1 MTPKR
6 MRNNSRFFLK
16 VRNRGTFLRQAG
28 TRDTGEGETH
38 PAAETT
44 RRLSEAQGF
53 QTRRQA
59 ERMRDL
65 LYDRY
70 GIKTD
75 IIRYDGGR
83 RYEA

>member
-53 QTRRQA
+53 QTLRQA

>member
-28 TRDTGEGETH
+28 TKDTGEGETH

-44 RRLSEAQGF
+44 RQLSEAQGF

-70 GIKTD
+70 GIKAD

>member
-6 MRNNSRFFLK
+6 MRSNSRFFLK
-16 VRNRGTFLRQAG
+16 VHNRGTFLKQAG
-28 TRDTGEGETH
+28 TSDHGDGETH

-70 GIKTD
+70 GIKVD
-75 IIRYDGGR
+75 IIVYEGGR

>member
-1 MTPKR
+1 MH
-6 MRNNSRFFLK
+6 
-16 VRNRGTFLRQAG
+16 NRGTFLKQAG
-28 TRDTGEGETH
+28 TSDHGDGETH

-70 GIKTD
+70 GIKVD
-75 IIRYDGGR
+75 IIVYEGGR

>member
-16 VRNRGTFLRQAG
+16 VRNRGTFLKQAG
-28 TRDTGEGETH
+28 TTDTGEGETH
-38 PAAETT
+38 PAAETA

-70 GIKTD
+70 GLKSD
-75 IIRYDGGR
+75 IIVYEGGR

>member
-1 MTPKR
+1 M
-6 MRNNSRFFLK
+6 K
-16 VRNRGTFLRQAG
+16 VRNRGTFLKQAG
-28 TRDTGEGETH
+28 TSDNGEGETH

-59 ERMRDL
+59 ERMRDR

-70 GIKTD
+70 GIKVD
-75 IIRYDGGR
+75 IIVYEGGR

>member
-6 MRNNSRFFLK
+6 MMNNSRFFLK
-16 VRNRGTFLRQAG
+16 VRNRGTYLKQAG
-28 TRDTGEGETH
+28 TSDTGAGETH

-70 GIKTD
+70 GVKAD

-83 RYEA
+83 YHEA

>member
-1 MTPKR
+1 MTPKI

-16 VRNRGTFLRQAG
+16 VRNRGTFLKQAG

-70 GIKTD
+70 SIKAE
-75 IIRYDGGR
+75 IIVYEGGR
-83 RYEA
+83 HYEA

>member
-1 MTPKR
+1 MIPKR

-16 VRNRGTFLRQAG
+16 VRNRGTFLKQAG
-28 TRDTGEGETH
+28 SSDAGEGETH

-59 ERMRDL
+59 DRMRDL

-75 IIRYDGGR
+75 IIMYDGGR

>member
-1 MTPKR
+1 MTPKI

-16 VRNRGTFLRQAG
+16 VRNRGTFLKQAG

-65 LYDRY
+65 LYDPD

>member
-44 RRLSEAQGF
+44 WRLSEAQGF

>member
-1 MTPKR
+1 
-6 MRNNSRFFLK
+6 MRNSCRFFLK
-16 VRNRGTFLRQAG
+16 VRNRGTFLKQAG

-44 RRLSEAQGF
+44 RRLFEAQGF

>member
-1 MTPKR
+1 MIAKR
-6 MRNNSRFFLK
+6 LRNNCRFFLK
-16 VRNRGTFLRQAG
+16 VRHRGTFLKQAG
-28 TRDTGEGETH
+28 TRDTGEGETN

-53 QTRRQA
+53 YTRRQA
-59 ERMRDL
+59 EQMRDL

-70 GIKTD
+70 GLKSD
-75 IIRYDGGR
+75 IIVYEGGR

>member
-1 MTPKR
+1 MIPKR
-6 MRNNSRFFLK
+6 LRNNCRFFLK
-16 VRNRGTFLRQAG
+16 VRHRGTFLKQAG
-28 TRDTGEGETH
+28 TRYTSEGETW

-59 ERMRDL
+59 ARMRDL
-65 LYDRY
+65 LCDCY
-70 GIKTD
+70 GLNAD
-75 IIRYDGGR
+75 IIVYEGGR

>member
-6 MRNNSRFFLK
+6 MRNSCRFFLK
-16 VRNRGTFLRQAG
+16 VRNRGTFLKQAG
-28 TRDTGEGETH
+28 TRNTGEGETH

-44 RRLSEAQGF
+44 RWLSEAQGF

-59 ERMRDL
+59 ERMCDL

>member
-1 MTPKR
+1 MIPKR
-6 MRNNSRFFLK
+6 QRNNSRFFLK
-16 VRNRGTFLRQAG
+16 VRNRGSFLKQAG
-28 TRDTGEGETH
+28 TSDTGEGETK
-38 PAAETT
+38 PTAETT

>member
-16 VRNRGTFLRQAG
+16 VRNRGTFLKQAG
-28 TRDTGEGETH
+28 TTDTGEGETH

-53 QTRRQA
+53 QTQQQA
-59 ERMRDL
+59 DL
-65 LYDRY
+65 HE
-70 GIKTD
+70 GESPQS
-75 IIRYDGGR
+75 DGR
-83 RYEA
+83 

>member
-6 MRNNSRFFLK
+6 LRNNNRFFLK
-16 VRNRGTFLRQAG
+16 VRNRGYFLKQAG
-28 TRDTGEGETH
+28 TSDHGEGETK
-38 PAAETT
+38 PAADTT

-83 RYEA
+83 RHEA

>member
-16 VRNRGTFLRQAG
+16 VRNRGTFLKQAG

-53 QTRRQA
+53 QTVRQA
-59 ERMRDL
+59 IRMRHL
-65 LYDRY
+65 LADRY
-70 GIKTD
+70 GLKTEIIK
-75 IIRYDGGR
+75 YEGGR

>member
-6 MRNNSRFFLK
+6 MRNNYRFFLK
-16 VRNRGTFLRQAG
+16 VRNRGTFLKQAG
-28 TRDTGEGETH
+28 SSDAGEGETH

-44 RRLSEAQGF
+44 RRLSEAHGF
-53 QTRRQA
+53 QTQRQA

-70 GIKTD
+70 GIKAE
-75 IIRYDGGR
+75 IIVYEGGR
-83 RYEA
+83 HYEA

>member
-16 VRNRGTFLRQAG
+16 VRNRGTFLKQAG

-44 RRLSEAQGF
+44 RHMSEAQGF
-53 QTRRQA
+53 KTIRQA
-59 ERMRDL
+59 MRMRDL

-70 GIKTD
+70 SMKTD
-75 IIRYDGGR
+75 IIRYEGGQ
-83 RYEA
+83 RYDW